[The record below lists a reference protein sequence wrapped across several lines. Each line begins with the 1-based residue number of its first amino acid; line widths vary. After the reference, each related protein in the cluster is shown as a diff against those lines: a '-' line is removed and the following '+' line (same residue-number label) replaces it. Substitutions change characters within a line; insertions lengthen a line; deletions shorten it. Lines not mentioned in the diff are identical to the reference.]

1 MFKEVSTKLH
11 FPKIEEEI
19 LEFWQTKDIF
29 QKSVKNRSL
38 DTPFVCYTIGDSLTH
53 GPSQTKAKSSFT

>member
-19 LEFWQTKDIF
+19 LEFWQAEDIF
-29 QKSVKNRSL
+29 QKSVKL
-38 DTPFVCYTIGDSLTH
+38 L
-53 GPSQTKAKSSFT
+53 AKLESERYNIQ

>member
-19 LEFWQTKDIF
+19 LEFWQAEEYGNLLNYGVIIKH
-29 QKSVKNRSL
+29 KN
-38 DTPFVCYTIGDSLTH
+38 V
-53 GPSQTKAKSSFT
+53 SFRN